1 MKSWKR
7 KTRGGG
13 GALFPSMPL
22 QGVPPGVT
30 VTLYIYFFT
39 CVGIFYSFSCSLN
52 IQSGEIDVECF
63 ACEYTNIQLLD
74 DVKS

>member
-1 MKSWKR
+1 MKSWKP
-7 KTRGGG
+7 KTWGGG
-13 GALFPSMPL
+13 GGLPL
-22 QGVPPGVT
+22 YAITGVPPGVA

-39 CVGIFYSFSCSLN
+39 CIGIVYSFSCSFG
-52 IQSGEIDVECF
+52 IQNGEIDVECF